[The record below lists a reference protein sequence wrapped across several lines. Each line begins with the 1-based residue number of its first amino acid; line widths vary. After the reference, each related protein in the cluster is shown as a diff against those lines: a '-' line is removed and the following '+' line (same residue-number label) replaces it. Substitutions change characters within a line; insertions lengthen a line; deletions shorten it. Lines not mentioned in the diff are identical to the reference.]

1 MATGGTTEDMA
12 IGEKTKDVVIEEK
25 RVVKT
30 REGHREPNRDG
41 NRKGNS
47 KRHMKAARWILCSV
61 GAAIWLLFTP
71 LSAYAGVRQVNVQ
84 ITDHGFSP
92 RVVLVAL
99 NRPVQIHVVNNGHQ
113 THQFSI
119 PYYRIFSSDLAPG
132 GVTNIG
138 FSPWT
143 EGKFQMMS
151 DPSGLNKPEFT
162 GQFVVVEGK

>member
-12 IGEKTKDVVIEEK
+12 IEEKKTKDVVIGEK
-25 RVVKT
+25 RVVQISE
-30 REGHREPNRDG
+30 RHREPNRE
-41 NRKGNS
+41 GNS
-47 KRHMKAARWILCSV
+47 IRHLKAARGILFSV
-61 GAAIWLLFTP
+61 GAAMWLLFTP

-92 RVVLVAL
+92 SVILVAL

-113 THQFSI
+113 NHQFSI

-151 DPSGLNKPEFT
+151 DPSGLDKPEFT